1 MKCHNTPIKPYT
13 HVRIR
18 IRTHTHTHTHKHK
31 HMSGPYSGPGND
43 PFQGGSFQRLTPPSG
58 GTFGIPP
65 PSGGGGGS
73 LTNNVTGGAPFF
85 ARNNRGSNVSIPY
98 ARVVPLSGT
107 ATALPTSTDS
117 IGDFL
122 NTSTRGTVDV
132 IRETDELKKARLAWI
147 MGRRGAVSES
157 DEFLVQ
163 IGNNVPFAH
172 STVVRSIHWDSGKG
186 VNRSSKLCS
195 TEYLSRLFEVAMRRV
210 CIQLSLRY
218 DSDDMGGKPIPH
230 SNNTRDDKS
239 KKTGMFPNYNGG
251 LLGTVS
257 RPMKM
262 VGDSNSK
269 MHQFNPNL
277 VREPRFYF
285 NVAQGR
291 NYADNGVPP
300 HDAVPQDINA
310 SFPLQVPLHR
320 SASMTLTNNIT
331 FDVSSRDM
339 NATLASRTP
348 AHDSDA
354 VRSIDNR
361 DAAHNQRPDR
371 NFICGIYPRP
381 ISPFLHGRTLLEGM
395 SATLLHSEKGYP
407 RRMPDALGDHV
418 AFAALEQAM
427 TRVGILDWR
436 PDGVVNSKLENGPD
450 PQVRTACFVST
461 LLLLLLHACLPLCTC
476 TGRRRVRRQGWPAL
490 QYSRARAGHLQQLV
504 RYRALSKLGRG

>member
-1 MKCHNTPIKPYT
+1 
-13 HVRIR
+13 
-18 IRTHTHTHTHKHK
+18 
-31 HMSGPYSGPGND
+31 MSGPYSGPGND